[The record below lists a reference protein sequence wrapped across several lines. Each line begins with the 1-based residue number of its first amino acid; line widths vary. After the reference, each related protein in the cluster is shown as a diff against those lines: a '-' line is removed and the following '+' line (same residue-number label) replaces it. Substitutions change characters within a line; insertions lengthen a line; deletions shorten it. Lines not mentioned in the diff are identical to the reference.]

1 MFRLLKTGF
10 IPATDEKQPLTDDAI
25 DRLENYCLE
34 YGIRYKN
41 QWLQKEDW
49 LVQRFKG
56 FSKGSQT
63 TQELKEQEKINS
75 YRNQV
80 VQALKK
86 FDKTIREAKTV
97 KEKCDI
103 LFTYLETI
111 DVVSNLEYMR

>member
-1 MFRLLKTGF
+1 
-10 IPATDEKQPLTDDAI
+10 
-25 DRLENYCLE
+25 
-34 YGIRYKN
+34 
-41 QWLQKEDW
+41 
-49 LVQRFKG
+49 
-56 FSKGSQT
+56 T
-63 TQELKEQEKINS
+63 TEELKEQEKINS

-111 DVVSNLEYMR
+111 DVVSNLEYMRFVYDGAGELEQAREHEHVWSSLIQLTDEYVEISGDEKISQSMFKSVLET